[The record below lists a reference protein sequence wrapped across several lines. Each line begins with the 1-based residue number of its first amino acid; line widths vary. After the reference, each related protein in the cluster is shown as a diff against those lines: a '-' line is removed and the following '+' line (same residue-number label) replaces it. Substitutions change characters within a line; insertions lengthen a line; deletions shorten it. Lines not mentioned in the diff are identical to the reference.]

1 MAISATITAELRL
14 VALCG
19 RRRWQDQHTEQCSQL
34 LAVGLDWGRVVHE
47 AAWHGFI
54 PLVHHHLRTNG
65 RDVVPKPVWA
75 ELHAC
80 AAGVALSNRLLLRQL
95 QELDGELNRRGVQ
108 MISLKGPVLAHQGFG
123 LTLRP
128 CSDLDILVRTEAAE
142 EAISTLLDLGYE
154 AEEPD
159 LAAWKREWIRSTYE
173 MQFNHPT
180 SGVRVD
186 LHWRLYQPGYRL
198 VPDEGVLW
206 ERSMKVDVEG
216 SRFRTLGRADGLHFL
231 AFHAAR
237 HDWEAL
243 RWLGDVAEGLR
254 GSDVNWEAIERHGAQ
269 WRTGRMWRTTLAI
282 CAEWLGLEL
291 PAFIAQNVGDD
302 RAAQQLSRT
311 VGSRWIRGAPKAER
325 AAELPWRTLFY
336 RALES
341 RRDRARMVGELLTKS
356 SIHDWRFCALPRVLW
371 PLYAVI
377 RPLRVA
383 THRGGQAYKKYDLP
397 QGLWARGGG
406 SFMLS

>member
-1 MAISATITAELRL
+1 MAISATIPAELRL

-19 RRRWQDQHTEQCSQL
+19 RRRWHDQDAEQLSRL
-34 LAVGLDWGRVVHE
+34 LAAGLDWDRVVRE

-54 PLVHHHLRTNG
+54 PLVHHHLRTSG
-65 RDVVPKPVWA
+65 RDVVPKSVWG

-80 AAGVALSNRLLLRQL
+80 AAGVALSNRLLLKRL

-128 CSDLDILVRTEAAE
+128 CGDLDILVRAEAAE
-142 EAISTLLDLGYE
+142 AAISALMSLGYE
-154 AEEPD
+154 SEETD
-159 LAAWKREWIRSTYE
+159 LTVWKREWIRSTYE
-173 MQFNHPT
+173 TQFNHPL
-180 SGVRVD
+180 SGVRID

-206 ERSMKVDVEG
+206 ERSMTVDVEG
-216 SRFRTLGRADGLHFL
+216 SRFRTLGREDGLHFL

-243 RWLGDVAEGLR
+243 RWLGDVAEFLR
-254 GSDVNWEAIERHGAQ
+254 GPDVDWKSIERHGAQ

-291 PAFIAQNVGDD
+291 PAVVAQNVGADC
-302 RAAQQLSRT
+302 AAQQLCRT
-311 VGSRWIRGAPKAER
+311 VGSRWNRGAPTTAR
-325 AAELPWRTLFY
+325 PLELPWRTLFY

-341 RRDRARMVGELLTKS
+341 RRDRARMVGELWMKS
-356 SIHDWRFCALPRVLW
+356 SIRDWRFCTLPRVLW

-383 THRGGQAYKKYDLP
+383 THRGSQAYKKYL
-397 QGLWARGGG
+397 RG
-406 SFMLS
+406 